1 MNVMFICLA
10 LLLWTVRVHKQG
22 YHSIQQL
29 QKTCS
34 QVTCKNNFHS
44 SLTTG
49 LPGETEQ
56 RGPPR
61 SLRARP
67 LAEFFSSWLGA
78 CSKSREDWV
87 QALIVY
93 AYYIL
98 ICYGRAVARCI
109 WFVGLCCILG
119 KTLYSQIKCLSS
131 NSHSPSLNPGV
142 QMVLRRI

>member
-67 LAEFFSSWLGA
+67 LASLAECFPRSRRGLFAGDFHSIELLQTPSPFGMYSSTYISIFFSLF
-78 CSKSREDWV
+78 
-87 QALIVY
+87 L
-93 AYYIL
+93 
-98 ICYGRAVARCI
+98 
-109 WFVGLCCILG
+109 
-119 KTLYSQIKCLSS
+119 
-131 NSHSPSLNPGV
+131 
-142 QMVLRRI
+142 